1 MKMNTKK
8 SRKSLASGKS
18 RSAILLSTLALSAP
32 AAFGIGLRIPN
43 QDADAIA
50 RGNAFAATADNPS
63 AIYYNPAGI
72 TQLPGQTM
80 QVGVLNYLGINTH
93 YEAPNGR
100 TDDSRFQVIPVPQI
114 YYTFSPTNIPLSFGF
129 GVYAP
134 YGLGVK
140 WEQDSSFRSIALQS
154 KLQFVTANPVIAWK
168 ALPTLSL
175 AIGPTLNYSEIKFT
189 RGLAAPDDHFQ
200 FDGTAFA
207 PGFNA
212 GALWQPLPELS
223 FGANYR
229 SAVTMDYGGMTDYTS
244 GAGKATAKTQAKLPY
259 PQIASGGVSYRPT
272 PDWNVEF
279 DADWSNWSTLNTVA
293 LKGTKNIFGAD
304 LPLQLHWHDSWF
316 YELGVTRY
324 LKNGW
329 SVSAGY
335 FFCQD
340 TSPSKYFTPAI
351 PDTDLHVGSLGVTHK
366 GERWNWAVAGQI
378 ITGPSR
384 EINNS
389 QSNPFTGQSAN
400 GKYRLFI
407 PTLSVS
413 LGYHF

>member
-18 RSAILLSTLALSAP
+18 RGAILLSTLAFSAP

-43 QDADAIA
+43 QDAEALA

-72 TQLPGQTM
+72 TQIPGQM
-80 QVGVLNYLGINTH
+80 LQVGDLNYFGLNVH
-93 YEAPNGR
+93 YDAPDGHSAD
-100 TDDSRFQVIPVPQI
+100 TKFQVIPVPQI
-114 YYTFSPTNIPLSFGF
+114 YYTFSPTNMPLSFGL
-129 GVYAP
+129 GIYAP
-134 YGLGVK
+134 FGLGVK
-140 WEQDSSFRSIALQS
+140 WERDSGFSTIALQS
-154 KLQFVTANPVIAWK
+154 KLQFVTANPVVAWK
-168 ALPTLSL
+168 VLPSLSL

-189 RGLAAPDDHFQ
+189 RGLAAPKDYFQ
-200 FDGTAFA
+200 YDGTAFA
-207 PGFNA
+207 AGFNA

-229 SAVTMDYGGMTDYTS
+229 SAVTMDYGGMSDYNS
-244 GAGKATAKTQAKLPY
+244 GPGTATAKTQAKIPY
-259 PQIASGGVSYRPT
+259 PQIAAGGVSYRPT
-272 PDWNVEF
+272 PNWNFEF
-279 DADWSNWSTLNTVA
+279 DADWSNWSTLNTVV

-304 LPLQLHWHDSWF
+304 LPLQLHWHDSWL
-316 YELGVTRY
+316 YELGATRY
-324 LKNGW
+324 LNNGW

-335 FFCQD
+335 FYSGD
-340 TSPSKYFTPAI
+340 TAPSKYYTPAI
-351 PDTDLHVGSLGVTHK
+351 PDSVLHIGSLGVSHK
-366 GERWNWAVAGQI
+366 GEHWDWAVAGQI
-378 ITGPSR
+378 MTGPAR

-400 GKYRLFI
+400 GKYQSFF

-413 LGYHF
+413 VAYRF